1 MLKNSNVLLLLF
13 SCGNRRVKINGLTT
27 EGKSSIK
34 FLGVWIDETKMEGS
48 YSYR

>member
-13 SCGNRRVKINGLTT
+13 SCRNRRVKINGRTT
-27 EGKSSIK
+27 ESKSSIK